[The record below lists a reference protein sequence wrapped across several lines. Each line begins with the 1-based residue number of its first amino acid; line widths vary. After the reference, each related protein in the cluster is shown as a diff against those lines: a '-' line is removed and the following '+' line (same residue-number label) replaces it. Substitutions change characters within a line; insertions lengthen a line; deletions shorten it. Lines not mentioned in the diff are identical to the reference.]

1 MKKGLVFLVA
11 LSILSLVACA
21 SVGTSPKES
30 LGTSNQASIKP
41 AAVVKAG
48 EYKIIGTDE
57 LKSMMDKKD
66 KFTLIDSRTA
76 PEYAESHIVQ
86 SVNIPEKK
94 LQENLALL
102 PADKSSLL
110 VIYCNGVKCGKSK
123 RLAWLLEP
131 LGYTNIKIYL
141 EGIPVW
147 EEKNLPLVTG
157 PDYNKKIEATI
168 IKPEELNKLITAKKD
183 DYVLVDVR
191 DASEYKEGHITTAI
205 NIPSE
210 TFAAGSGVLPKEKK
224 IIVYCNTGSRSYLA
238 YKKLIQLAYPT
249 INQALLASWKEA
261 GLPVEK

>member
-1 MKKGLVFLVA
+1 MQTILKYRIKIA
-11 LSILSLVACA
+11 LTVMLMIIGFAISAFA
-21 SVGTSPKES
+21 AGTFP
-30 LGTSNQASIKP
+30 
-41 AAVVKAG
+41 V
-48 EYKIIGTDE
+48 IGTDE
-57 LKSMMDKKD
+57 LKALFDKKAE
-66 KFTLIDSRTA
+66 FTLIDSRTV
-76 PEYAESHIVQ
+76 PEFNESHIIH
-86 SVNIPEKK
+86 SINIPEKK

-102 PADKSSLL
+102 PADKSSSL

-123 RLAWLLEP
+123 RLAVQLEP
-131 LGYTNIKIYL
+131 LGHTNIRIYA

-168 IKPEELNKLITAKKD
+168 IKPAELNKMIAEKKD

-191 DASEYKEGHITTAI
+191 DASEYKEGHIPTAI

-238 YKKLIQLAYPT
+238 YKKLIQLAYPN
-249 INQALLASWKEA
+249 INQAPLASWKET
-261 GLPVEK
+261 GLAVEK

>member
-1 MKKGLVFLVA
+1 MQTFINYRIKMALAFILVMIGTA
-11 LSILSLVACA
+11 SLVCA
-21 SVGTSPKES
+21 ETVFPTIS
-30 LGTSNQASIKP
+30 
-41 AAVVKAG
+41 
-48 EYKIIGTDE
+48 TDE
-57 LKSMMDKKD
+57 LKTLFDKKI
-66 KFTLIDSRTA
+66 KFILIDSRTV
-76 PEYAESHIVQ
+76 PEFNESHIVN
-86 SVNIPEKK
+86 SINIPEKK
-94 LQENLALL
+94 LQDNLALL

-110 VIYCNGVKCGKSK
+110 IIYCNGVKCGKSK
-123 RLAWLLEP
+123 RLAAQLEP
-131 LGYTNIKIYL
+131 RGYTNIKIYL

-168 IKPEELNKLITAKKD
+168 IKPEGLNKLISEKQD

-191 DASEYKEGHITTAI
+191 DASEFKEGHIPTAI

-238 YKKLIQLAYPT
+238 YKKLIQLAYPN

-261 GLPVEK
+261 GLAIEK